1 MENKSWLRKDFVKP
15 TIIDKQNDLLL
26 IPEGYANE
34 AQAGWKKQSKYFFK
48 KGKEFKKR
56 KKFHFSLD

>member
-34 AQAGWKKQSKYFFK
+34 AQAG
-48 KGKEFKKR
+48 
-56 KKFHFSLD
+56 